1 MRVIQR
7 GLAALLALAAP
18 AVLADTHCLGDRAAK
33 AVLQISVVP
42 QFAPTVVHARW
53 APLLERIGR
62 QTGQCFRLHVTA
74 SIPEFERDL
83 LLGEPDLAFVNPYH
97 AVLARRAK
105 GYVPLVRDDRQFL
118 SGVVIV
124 RGSSELRSLA
134 DLRGKAVAFPAPNA
148 FAASLLVRAQLAAQ
162 QIEIQPRYLKN
173 HGNVYRAVALS
184 ELDVGGG
191 VNNTLQREEVGLR
204 ARLRVLYETPRYAPH
219 PLVAHPRVPS
229 AVRAAVAAAF
239 IEQGKSAEGRPLMEA
254 VQMPQPV
261 AADYG
266 RDYAPL
272 EALKLDRFVVL
283 GGG

>member
-1 MRVIQR
+1 MQRV
-7 GLAALLALAAP
+7 LAALLALAAP
-18 AVLADTHCLGDRAAK
+18 AVLADTHCLGDRAAR

-53 APLLERIGR
+53 APLLERIGQ
-62 QTGQCFRLHVTA
+62 QTGHCFRLHVTA

-83 LLGEPDLAFVNPYH
+83 LRGEPDLAFVNPYH

-124 RGSSELRSLA
+124 RGSSELQSLA

-173 HGNVYRAVALS
+173 HGNVYRASARAGRRACGSCRGVHRAGQ
-184 ELDVGGG
+184 ERRGPAADGGG
-191 VNNTLQREEVGLR
+191 ADAAAGGGRLRPRLR
-204 ARLRVLYETPRYAPH
+204 AA
-219 PLVAHPRVPS
+219 
-229 AVRAAVAAAF
+229 
-239 IEQGKSAEGRPLMEA
+239 
-254 VQMPQPV
+254 
-261 AADYG
+261 
-266 RDYAPL
+266 
-272 EALKLDRFVVL
+272 
-283 GGG
+283 GGA